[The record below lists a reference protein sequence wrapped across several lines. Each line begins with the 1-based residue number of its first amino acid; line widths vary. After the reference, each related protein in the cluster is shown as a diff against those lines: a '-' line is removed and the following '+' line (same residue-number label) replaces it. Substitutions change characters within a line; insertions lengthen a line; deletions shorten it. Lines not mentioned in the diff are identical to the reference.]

1 MKCMVRKMKNTLHET
16 DSRLDTAGEK
26 ISELAAI
33 ATRIIQNK
41 TQRKKEKR
49 EEDQW
54 TKGHFQAA

>member
-49 EEDQW
+49 EEDQ
-54 TKGHFQAA
+54 